1 MSTALIFPGQGAQS
15 VGMGMDLIEQYTECR
30 ELFEKASDILGYD
43 LALLCAEGPQ
53 ESLTQSDHAQ
63 PAIFVV
69 SAACYMAYKKR
80 TPDVECAMTAG
91 LSSGEWAALYLAE
104 VLSFEEV
111 VRILAARGKFMQE
124 ACEEHK
130 GGMLSIIG
138 LDATQV
144 KQVAIDSGLEMANF
158 NSQQQI
164 VLSGPADNIE
174 NAIQVAKDAGA
185 KRAIPLKVSG
195 AFHCSLMNS
204 AAEKLAR
211 FLAPIEFSAPT
222 VPVISNV
229 TARPHEEA
237 TIKDLMVKQVNS
249 SVKWVDSV
257 LWMQSQG
264 VETLVECGPGK
275 VLSGLIKR
283 IDKQLS
289 VHNIR

>member
-15 VGMGMDLIEQYTECR
+15 VGMGMELIEQYTECR

-69 SAACYMAYKKR
+69 SAACYLAYRQKS
-80 TPDVECAMTAG
+80 PDTECKMTAG

-138 LDATQV
+138 LDADQV
-144 KQVAIDSGLEMANF
+144 QQVAINSGLEMANF

-164 VLSGPADNIE
+164 VLSGPAENIE
-174 NAIQVAKDAGA
+174 NAIQVAKATGA

-229 TARPHEEA
+229 TARPHEVE
-237 TIKDLMVKQVNS
+237 TIKDLMVKQVNAP
-249 SVKWVDSV
+249 VKWVDSV

-289 VHNIR
+289 VHNM